1 MNSTLLI
8 FPFLILQLLKKQSFK
23 NTFLALTAT
32 FSVIPLF
39 SILPLFPFYPAIVVL
54 CLINTFHIR
63 IFNYPL
69 NIKEL
74 KLIRH
79 FSSLKDSIATQIP
92 LWALSALILT
102 SIFYPLL
109 LVPTSFWT
117 VFLLPLLFICP
128 KKLIPYPY
136 QPLTLLFEQK
146 IKTKGQKIPEPENE
160 IFYKHS
166 SDYPLEKFTSG
177 FSGKKVF
184 SLPGKSPHVV
194 FIYLESFKGNE
205 VGKITP
211 YFDALC
217 KEGIYFSNFYANA
230 SQTFKAMFATLY
242 GLPPCFGTDFTES
255 SSTVLT
261 LPLRGLPNIFKEN
274 GYKNIFMKAGSHQ
287 FENQGQFLKNHLFD
301 EIIDEKDIKRANGKA
316 YGTSW
321 GVHDA
326 FLYEHLATLVKEAK
340 SPLFI
345 HAASVTNHHP
355 FILPHDFT
363 PKFGSSPFQKT
374 MEYTDFALSLAVEQL
389 RELQVP
395 IHLYILGDHGYPN
408 GHDGKPFLSP
418 SLDKEVTHVPLLI
431 LPLHC
436 GEFKPQEITA
446 VSGQIDLLPTLMDLY
461 GFSGKNSSL
470 GSSLCRERQKPIAYL
485 LNESVIKVSG
495 EVTSDEYKTFEGY
508 HPLYETIAP
517 LFKERKISTEK
528 EDLRSLNF
536 NSISIPNHEIAQF
549 LSSNKALEALYLENS
564 PLIISLNL
572 PFPSTLCTLT
582 LDNNIMIDDTDIV
595 HLPKGIKTLSIAG
608 CRNLT
613 DATLLHLCNYP
624 ISELTLS
631 CANFS
636 IEALAELVK
645 QLPLQKLH
653 LKKAEKL
660 NESFFHALSHQSI
673 EEIILSGI
681 KNLSDTSLKFIANP
695 SLKVLMADHCEHITD
710 EGLFHLRNTK
720 LEVLH
725 LEKSYNI
732 SDKGIEQIHKLPIH
746 TFFISGSSLITEDT
760 MKKLH
765 TPSMQNLFCI
775 DCELLPQIMQE
786 NTEKQIL
793 YLQKKLVN
801 PHSCF
806 DRYLNTLYTAENKNS

>member
-1 MNSTLLI
+1 MNSILLI
-8 FPFLILQLLKKQSFK
+8 LPFLALQLFKKQSFK
-23 NTFLALTAT
+23 NTLLALAAT
-32 FSVIPLF
+32 FSIIPLF
-39 SILPLFPFYPAIVVL
+39 SILPLFPFYPVFLLL
-54 CLINTFHIR
+54 CFINAFHIR

-69 NIKEL
+69 NIKAL
-74 KLIRH
+74 KLIKH
-79 FSSLKDSIATQIP
+79 FSSLKDSIKTQIP

-102 SIFYPLL
+102 FLFYPLL
-109 LVPTSFWT
+109 LTSTSIWSA
-117 VFLLPLLFICP
+117 FLLPLLFICP
-128 KKLIPYPY
+128 KKLLPYPY
-136 QPLTLLFEQK
+136 QLITLLFKEK
-146 IKTKGQKIPEPENE
+146 KAEKGQKIAEPENE
-160 IFYKHS
+160 IFYKHN

-194 FIYLESFKGNE
+194 FIYLESFKSTE
-205 VGKITP
+205 IGKITP
-211 YFDALC
+211 HFDALS
-217 KEGIYFSNFYANA
+217 KQGIYFSNFYASA

-255 SSTVLT
+255 SSSVLT
-261 LPLRGLPNIFKEN
+261 LPLRGLPNIFKDH
-274 GYKNIFMKAGSHQ
+274 GYKNIFMKAGSHK

-301 EIIDEKDIKRANGKA
+301 EILDEKDIKKSNKEA

-326 FLYEHLATLVKEAK
+326 FLYKHLATIIKEAK

-363 PKFGSSPFQKT
+363 PKLGSSPFQKT
-374 MEYTDFALSLAVEQL
+374 MEYTDFALSSAVEQL
-389 RELQVP
+389 RKLQVP
-395 IHLYILGDHGYPN
+395 IHLYIMGDHGYPK
-408 GHDGKPFLSP
+408 GHEAKPFLSP

-436 GEFKPQEITA
+436 GEFKAMEITA
-446 VSGQIDLLPTLMDLY
+446 VAGQIDLLPTLMDLY

-470 GSSLCRERQKPIAYL
+470 GSSLCRERKKPVAYL
-485 LNESVIKVSG
+485 LNESIIKVSG
-495 EVTSDEYKTFEGY
+495 EVTSDEYKTFQGY
-508 HPLYETIAP
+508 HPLYETISP
-517 LFKERKISTEK
+517 LFKEAKISTEK

-536 NSISIPNHEIAQF
+536 NSLSIPNHEIAHF
-549 LSSNKALEALYLENS
+549 LSNNKDLQALYLENS
-564 PLIISLNL
+564 PLIFSLDL
-572 PFPSTLCTLT
+572 PFPDTLDTLT
-582 LDNNIMIDDTDIV
+582 LDNNIMIDDSDILQ
-595 HLPKGIKTLSIAG
+595 LPKGIKTLSIAG

-613 DATLLHLCNYP
+613 DACLLHLCNYP
-624 ISELTLS
+624 INELTIS
-631 CANFS
+631 CSNFS
-636 IEALAELVK
+636 TKALAEFVK
-645 QLPLQKLH
+645 QVPLQKLH
-653 LKKAEKL
+653 LKEADTL
-660 NESFFHALSHQSI
+660 NEEFFQALSNKPL

-681 KNLSDTSLKFIANP
+681 KHLCDNSLKYIANP
-695 SLKVLMADHCEHITD
+695 LLKVLMSDHCEHITD
-710 EGLFHLRNTK
+710 DGLFHLKNTK

-725 LEKSYNI
+725 LEKSYKI
-732 SDKGIEQIHKLPIH
+732 SDEGIEQIHKLPIH

-775 DCELLPQIMQE
+775 DCDRLPQIVEE

-793 YLQKKLVN
+793 YLQKKLIN
-801 PHSCF
+801 PHTCF